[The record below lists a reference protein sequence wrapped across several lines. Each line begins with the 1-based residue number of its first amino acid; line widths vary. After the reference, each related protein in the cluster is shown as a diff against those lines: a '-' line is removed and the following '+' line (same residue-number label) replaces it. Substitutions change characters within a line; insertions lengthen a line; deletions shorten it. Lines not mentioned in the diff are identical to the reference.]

1 VLSGLYAHCPLGL
14 DPPEG
19 EVEVLGDQVRQ
30 AETSR
35 VLLEAGVDTAGVGE
49 LLQRV
54 EVKLEEEHVGIEG
67 CRV

>member
-1 VLSGLYAHCPLGL
+1 VLTSLYAYCPLGV

-19 EVEVLGDQVRQ
+19 KVEVLGDQVRL

-49 LLQRV
+49 LLKGV
-54 EVKLEEEHVGIEG
+54 EVELEEEHVGVEG